1 MDAAVWGFL
10 GVVIGGVVTGAITIW
25 AQLLRGRQEADLDST
40 KRTDA
45 RRAGREGFQ
54 QANLLELQVALD
66 EWVGIE
72 LGRLEDTIAGERVPD
87 AGVRAA
93 DAPTRRLA
101 YLTERVTDEGL
112 RQRLTHI
119 RTTAWSTGDEAELE
133 AARTQLPTEARA
145 AQEQVGALLRSY
157 L

>member
-1 MDAAVWGFL
+1 MDAAAWGFL

-25 AQLLRGRQEADLDST
+25 AQYLRGRQEADLDSA
-40 KRTDA
+40 KRQDQQRT
-45 RRAGREGFQ
+45 GRDGFQ

-101 YLTERVTDEGL
+101 YLTERLTDDSL
-112 RQRLTHI
+112 RERLTRI
-119 RTTAWSTGDEAELE
+119 RISAWSAGADDDLV
-133 AARTQLPTEARA
+133 AARERLPDEARA
-145 AQEQVGALLRSY
+145 AQEQVGTLLRSY

>member
-1 MDAAVWGFL
+1 MDSAVWGFL

-25 AQLLRGRQEADLDST
+25 AQLLRGRQEAELDSA
-40 KRTDA
+40 KRTDE
-45 RRAGREGFQ
+45 RRAAREGFQ

-72 LGRLEDTIAGERVPD
+72 LGRLDDTIGGERVPD
-87 AGVRAA
+87 AELRAA
-93 DAPTRRLA
+93 DAPTPRLA

-112 RQRLTHI
+112 RRRLTHI
-119 RTTAWSTGDEAELE
+119 RTTIWSTGGEAELE
-133 AARTQLPTEARA
+133 AARTRLPEEARA
-145 AQEQVGALLRSY
+145 AQEQIGALLRTY

>member
-1 MDAAVWGFL
+1 MDSAAWGFL
-10 GVVIGGVVTGAITIW
+10 GVVIGGAVTGGIAIW
-25 AQLLRGRQEADLDST
+25 AQWLRGRQEADLDSA
-40 KRTDA
+40 KRDDN
-45 RRAGREGFQ
+45 RRLGREGFQ

-72 LGRLEDTIAGERVPD
+72 LGRLEDTITGERVPD
-87 AGVRAA
+87 AGTRAA

-101 YLTERVTDEGL
+101 YLTERVTDDAL
-112 RQRLTHI
+112 RQRLTLI
-119 RTTAWSTGDEAELE
+119 RTTAWSIGVEDDLV
-133 AARTQLPTEARA
+133 AARSRLQDDARA

>member
-1 MDAAVWGFL
+1 MDSAVWGFL

-25 AQLLRGRQEADLDST
+25 AQLLRGRQEAELDSA
-40 KRTDA
+40 KRTDD

-54 QANLLELQVALD
+54 QANLLELQIALD

-87 AGVRAA
+87 PGARAA

-101 YLTERVTDEGL
+101 YLTERVTDDGL
-112 RQRLTHI
+112 RQRLTRI
-119 RTTAWSTGDEAELE
+119 RTTAWSTGDESELE
-133 AARTQLPTEARA
+133 AARRRLPDEARA
-145 AQEQVGALLRSY
+145 AQEQVGAHLRSY

>member
-1 MDAAVWGFL
+1 MDSAVWGFL

-25 AQLLRGRQEADLDST
+25 AQLLRGRQEADLDSA
-40 KRTDA
+40 KRSHD
-45 RRAGREGFQ
+45 RRVDREGFQ

-87 AGVRAA
+87 AGARAA

-101 YLTERVTDEGL
+101 YLTERVTDEAL
-112 RQRLTHI
+112 RQRLTKI
-119 RTTAWSTGDEAELE
+119 RTTAWSTGGEAELE
-133 AARTQLPTEARA
+133 AARTRLPEEARA

>member
-10 GVVIGGVVTGAITIW
+10 GVVIGGLVTGAITIW
-25 AQLLRGRQEADLDST
+25 AQLLRGRQEAELDSA

-45 RRAGREGFQ
+45 RRLGREGFQ

-72 LGRLEDTIAGERVPD
+72 LGRLEDIIAGERVPD
-87 AGVRAA
+87 ADARAA

-101 YLTERVTDEGL
+101 YLTERVTDDGL

-119 RTTAWSTGDEAELE
+119 RTSAWSTGSEAELE
-133 AARTQLPTEARA
+133 AARTRLPDEVRA